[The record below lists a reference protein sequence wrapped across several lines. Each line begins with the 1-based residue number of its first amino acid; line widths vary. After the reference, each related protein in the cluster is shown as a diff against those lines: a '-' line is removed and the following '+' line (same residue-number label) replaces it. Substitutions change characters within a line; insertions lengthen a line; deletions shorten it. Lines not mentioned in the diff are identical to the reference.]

1 MAAIPVL
8 AVSVSVVAIRTFPM
22 FAKMQ
27 QKIDRVNTVMRENL
41 LGVRVVKA
49 FVGQSRERARFKI
62 ANEDLMNW

>member
-1 MAAIPVL
+1 M
-8 AVSVSVVAIRTFPM
+8 VAIRTFPM